1 MPPLWARAVLQQQA
15 VRPLRLTILLDAGS
29 LRSVSPHPPGA
40 GGGEP
45 RSELVDQGLSLP
57 ASEQLAQLRGGRRS
71 PDPLTCRVKDRTFSS
86 PQVARRLAQTS
97 LPLGTLQQ
105 MGALGSPSR
114 MSSSGPAARPVSAR
128 CGSSRRGTHSSA
140 SIPNGGRRAADA
152 R

>member
-57 ASEQLAQLRGGRRS
+57 ASEQLAQLLGGPRS
-71 PDPLTCRVKDRTFSS
+71 PDPLACRVKDRTFSS
-86 PQVARRLAQTS
+86 PQVARHLAQTS
-97 LPLGTLQQ
+97 LPLGARQTDGRTWL
-105 MGALGSPSR
+105 ALLKVLNRYSGSIGLRSLRDFPSWYAYLR
-114 MSSSGPAARPVSAR
+114 E
-128 CGSSRRGTHSSA
+128 HS
-140 SIPNGGRRAADA
+140 
-152 R
+152 